1 MASWATNAG
10 RKGSMRSWLQRFGAV
25 TGTALA
31 LLMLGMLAPGISSG
45 SPQDRAAPPKEKEA
59 PKEKEKTGLLL
70 NDSKAFQGYTVL
82 NPMNHKTAY
91 LLDMDGR
98 VVKTWQTD
106 FNSMHAA
113 YLLPN
118 GHLLR
123 SGMLEGED
131 RAFGAGPGASG
142 RFEEID
148 WDGNVVWDFKF
159 HNAKQYPHHDIA
171 KMPND
176 NVLIVVWD
184 KKTAD
189 EAVAAGR
196 KKELVSN
203 FVLPDSVVEFKP
215 TGKNTA
221 EIVWEWHLWD
231 HLIQDVDASKPNYGD
246 VASHPE
252 LVDLNFVE
260 NPMQPPPDQA
270 KTKAA
275 TKTKKEEEEK
285 LKSLGYVGSPAARGQ
300 RVNPDWTHV
309 NAIDYNP
316 ELDQIV
322 ISIHEFSEIWIIDH
336 GTTTAEAAS
345 HKGGKQGKGGD
356 LLYRWGNPR
365 VYRGGTA
372 KDQRLFAQH
381 NAQWIR
387 PGLPGAGHLLVFNNG
402 NHRSDGDYSSVDEII
417 LPVDAHGRYAR
428 EEGKPFG
435 PEAAVWSY
443 SAPKKSDFYS
453 FFISGAQRLPNGNT
467 LICSGA
473 NGTVF
478 EVTPDKEVVWKYVN
492 PVKGMARMTGGPLS
506 PPPPNQ
512 LVPFFFRDALKMS
525 PEQRKSLDDLQKR
538 VDDTLGKTLTAE
550 QKKRLEERRGTM
562 TEFPQPGQFMA
573 ISTRTTLR
581 LSADQR
587 KQLDELQKDVDQ
599 QLEKLLTAAQKKQ
612 FQEMK
617 DNMARG
623 PFGGP
628 PPGGPGGPPPGG
640 PPGGP
645 GGPPP
650 PPGGP
655 GGPPRG
661 GFRPPSANGLFRAY
675 RYGPDYPALAGKELK
690 PGKTVDE
697 LQPKEPEKKKSDQ

>member
-1 MASWATNAG
+1 
-10 RKGSMRSWLQRFGAV
+10 MRSWISRCGAAA
-25 TGTALA
+25 GAALA
-31 LLMLGMLAPGISSG
+31 LVMLGVVGPGTTSG
-45 SPQDRAAPPKEKEA
+45 SPQAPPEPPKVKGEPEKV
-59 PKEKEKTGLLL
+59 GLLL
-70 NDSKAFQGYTVL
+70 KEAKAFPGYTVL
-82 NPMNHKTAY
+82 NPMNAKTAY
-91 LLDMDGR
+91 LLDLDGR
-98 VVKTWQTD
+98 VVKTWATD

-171 KMPND
+171 KMPNG

-189 EAVAAGR
+189 EAIAAGR

-215 TGKNTA
+215 TGKTTA

-231 HLIQDVDASKPNYGD
+231 HLIQDHDATKANYGD

-252 LVDLNFVE
+252 LVDINFVE
-260 NPMQPPPDQA
+260 NPMDPPRDQA
-270 KTKAA
+270 KTQTKDQAA
-275 TKTKKEEEEK
+275 KTKKDEEEK
-285 LKSLGYVGSPAARGQ
+285 LKSLGYVGSPAARAQ

-309 NAIDYNP
+309 NSIDYNP

-322 ISIHEFSEIWIIDH
+322 ISIHEFSEIWIVDH

-345 HKGGKQGKGGD
+345 HEGGKQGKGGD

-365 VYRGGTA
+365 VYRAGKTA
-372 KDQRLFAQH
+372 DQRLFAQH

-387 PGLPGAGHLLVFNNG
+387 PGLPGAGHLMVFNNG
-402 NHRSDGDYSSVDEII
+402 NHRQDGDYSSVDEIV
-417 LPVDAHGRYAR
+417 LPVDAQGRYER
-428 EEGKPFG
+428 KEGAAFG
-435 PEAAVWSY
+435 PEKAEWSY
-443 SAPKKSDFYS
+443 TAPNKSEFYS
-453 FFISGAQRLPNGNT
+453 FFISGAQRLKNGNT
-467 LICSGA
+467 LICSGS

-478 EVTPDKEVVWKYVN
+478 EVTPEKEVVWKYVN
-492 PVKGMARMTGGPLS
+492 PIKGMARMFGGPLS
-506 PPPPNQ
+506 PPRPNE

-525 PEQRKSLDDLQKR
+525 PEQRKTMDELQKK
-538 VDDTLGKTLTAE
+538 VVDTLAKTLTDE
-550 QKKRLEERRGTM
+550 QKKRRDERRGSM
-562 TEFPQPGQFMA
+562 ADFPQPGQIMA
-573 ISTRTTLR
+573 LSTRTTLR
-581 LSADQR
+581 LTADQ
-587 KQLDELQKDVDQ
+587 KQQLDDLQKDVDEQ
-599 QLEKLLTAAQKKQ
+599 IDKLLTDDQKKQ
-612 FQEMK
+612 FKEMK

-623 PFGGP
+623 PFFGGP

-655 GGPPRG
+655 GRPGGPPG

-675 RYGPDYPALAGKELK
+675 RYAPEDPALAGKELK
-690 PGKTVDE
+690 PGKTVEE
-697 LQPKEPEKKKSDQ
+697 LQPKEPEKKAEDDRR